1 MISLGKNHAPF
12 PFSSSS
18 FHIEGVDYSHNK
30 AYFLLLKI
38 FHRCSF
44 CKDLPTGG
52 SLYFLRKKMYY
63 YSLNEYLKQ
72 TFGEKVYKL
81 SLDGGMT
88 CPNRDGTLGH
98 RGCIFCSAGGSG
110 EFAASRTL
118 SVAAQLA
125 QAKGRIAAK
134 SDCKKFIAYFQP
146 FTNTYAPVSRL
157 RKLFEDAIAPDD
169 IAALSVATR
178 PDCLPDDV
186 TDLLGR
192 LNRRKP
198 VWVELGLQTIHPDTA
213 AYIRRGYDLPVY
225 DDAVRRLRAVGVQ
238 VITHIIL
245 GLPFETKAQMLQ
257 SVRYAGERSDGVK
270 LQLLHVLKGTD
281 LLTDYQN
288 GVFRTLEP
296 EEYAELLCDCIE
308 TLPPHVVIH
317 RLTGDGDKKL
327 LAAPLWSADKK
338 RVLNTINR
346 TMRERDVMQG
356 RQYAVFGSQ

>member
-1 MISLGKNHAPF
+1 MRA
-12 PFSSSS
+12 
-18 FHIEGVDYSHNK
+18 
-30 AYFLLLKI
+30 
-38 FHRCSF
+38 
-44 CKDLPTGG
+44 
-52 SLYFLRKKMYY
+52 
-63 YSLNEYLKQ
+63 
-72 TFGEKVYKL
+72 FGEKVYKL

-118 SVAAQLA
+118 SVAEQIT

-134 SDCKKFIAYFQP
+134 TDCKKFIAYFQP
-146 FTNTYAPVSRL
+146 FTNTYAPVSVL
-157 RKLFEDAIAPDD
+157 RRLFEEAIAPDD
-169 IAALSVATR
+169 MVALSVATR

-186 TDLLGR
+186 TALLGE

-225 DDAVRRLRAVGVQ
+225 DDAVRRLHAVGVQ

-245 GLPFETKAQMLQ
+245 GLPFETKTDMLQ

-281 LLTDYQN
+281 LLTDYQD
-288 GVFRTLEP
+288 GVFQTLGP

-308 TLPPHVVIH
+308 VLPPHVVVH
-317 RLTGDGDKKL
+317 RLTGDG
-327 LAAPLWSADKK
+327 DKK

-346 TMRERDVMQG
+346 IMRERDVIQG
-356 RQYAVFGSQ
+356 SRYAVFTANKLKRLGFRVFSAAVRMLRPCDRSVRPVLSGMPCRAAENRLRTLCRRRLFVQRGTAV